1 MKQLLCEQFFSTPV
15 DPILFQQYRNCEQG
29 NRSVIEYGD
38 EFQKLSLMLDVGELK
53 IQRSIKFLS
62 GLKKK
67 IREEISILMVLNLS
81 NAINL
86 ATKIECDLME
96 LSESTL
102 KKGLKRS

>member
-29 NRSVIEYGD
+29 NLSVIEYGD
-38 EFQKLSLMLDVGELK
+38 EFQKLSMMLDVGELE
-53 IQRSIKFLS
+53 IQRSIRILS
-62 GLKKK
+62 GLKKKK

-96 LSESTL
+96 LSESTFEE
-102 KKGLKRS
+102 R